1 LRHFEWLGFGL
12 IFIEISSQDRRHGDG
27 VYGGA
32 MVMETTMIP
41 KVILFTI

>member
-1 LRHFEWLGFGL
+1 MEALHKEGEDGA
-12 IFIEISSQDRRHGDG
+12 SQDRRHVGG
-27 VYGGA
+27 VHGGA

>member
-1 LRHFEWLGFGL
+1 MEALHKEGEDGA
-12 IFIEISSQDRRHGDG
+12 SQDRRH
-27 VYGGA
+27 VGGA